1 VFGYVEV
8 AAAERV
14 QFAGDDTAED
24 RSF

>member
-1 VFGYVEV
+1 VFGYEEV